1 LNIFIFSVDRFRM
14 LSELDG
20 FMEKY
25 GVEALVVYGDSTSTC
40 PELAYLVRAN
50 IPRGGVYVK
59 KRGEQPLLVVSGLD
73 LNLAKKGVVSDVRT
87 YTDYNLRMLQRRF
100 GPGRG
105 WAEMIAQILTRSG
118 VGRVVAVGGR
128 ADVMNAIYLADFL
141 RRRGFRPIG
150 MAKPSILE
158 QCRRRKDEWEIE
170 QIRQVGVRTVEV
182 ASRLEKVLEEASTR
196 NGLVYYEGRPLTTGA
211 LRRMVGA
218 WCGELDLTLPEGY
231 ILAAGPSSSDP
242 HASTEV
248 DTQLR
253 EGDPLLFD
261 IFPAGV
267 TGYRYDFTRTY
278 CVGRP
283 KPALARMCRDVLDAQ
298 AVGFDALRQ
307 AVRCETPFLQVCRFF
322 RRRGWPTVLE
332 DPGTDRGFVHGL
344 GHGVGLTIGEE
355 PYLTMYASNTLL
367 QDDVVTVEPG
377 LYLPGFGGVRIE
389 DCAVVGRDKATY
401 LVEHRKALEF

>member
-1 LNIFIFSVDRFRM
+1 M

-25 GVEALVVYGDSTSTC
+25 GVDALVVYGDSTSTC

-50 IPRGGVYVK
+50 IPRGGIYVK
-59 KRGEQPLLVVSGLD
+59 KRGEQPLLVVGGLD

-128 ADVMNAIYLADFL
+128 ADVMTAIYLADFL

-150 MAKPSILE
+150 MVKPSILE

-196 NGLVYYEGRPLTTGA
+196 NGLVYYEGR
-211 LRRMVGA
+211 R
-218 WCGELDLTLPEGY
+218 
-231 ILAAGPSSSDP
+231 
-242 HASTEV
+242 
-248 DTQLR
+248 
-253 EGDPLLFD
+253 
-261 IFPAGV
+261 
-267 TGYRYDFTRTY
+267 
-278 CVGRP
+278 
-283 KPALARMCRDVLDAQ
+283 
-298 AVGFDALRQ
+298 
-307 AVRCETPFLQVCRFF
+307 
-322 RRRGWPTVLE
+322 
-332 DPGTDRGFVHGL
+332 
-344 GHGVGLTIGEE
+344 
-355 PYLTMYASNTLL
+355 
-367 QDDVVTVEPG
+367 
-377 LYLPGFGGVRIE
+377 
-389 DCAVVGRDKATY
+389 
-401 LVEHRKALEF
+401 